1 MIRVAITGS
10 GLYTPPDSI
19 SNDEL
24 VACYNAWATRENT
37 RHAAAIAAGTV
48 AELPMSSTE
57 FIVKASGI
65 QSRYNIDKAGTL
77 DIDRMRPRVRT
88 RCDEEPSLMTEIGGI
103 AAAEAL
109 ANAGRTGADVDFVTV
124 AASNLQR
131 AYPAMAVEMQAHL
144 GSTQGFGYDM
154 NVACASA
161 AFGIQAAVDAVRLGN
176 AKCALVVNPEITSGH
191 HNWRNRDCHFI
202 FGDAAT
208 AVVIEPLETAVAKEK
223 FEVLGTRLKTQFSN
237 NIRNNFGFLNIAE
250 TEARSWDDLLF
261 SQEGRKVFKE
271 VVPMV
276 AELLSGHLADL
287 GLKPEQVKRFW
298 LHQANL
304 SMNQL
309 IAKRVLGRDPNATE
323 APVILDEYANTSS
336 AGCIIA
342 FHKHHSDFAPGD
354 IGLLSGFGAGYSAG
368 SVVVRRV

>member
-10 GLYTPPDSI
+10 GLYTPKDSI

-24 VACYNAWATRENT
+24 VACYNAWATRENAVN
-37 RHAAAIAAGTV
+37 AAAIAAGTV

-57 FIVKASGI
+57 FIYKASGI
-65 QSRYNIDKAGTL
+65 KSRYNIDKAGTL

-88 RCDEEPSLMTEIGGI
+88 RSNDEPSLMVEIGGI
-103 AAAEAL
+103 AAREAL
-109 ANAGRTGADVDFVTV
+109 ATAGRTGADVDFVIV

-176 AKCALVVNPEITSGH
+176 AKCALVVCPEITSGH

-208 AVVIEPLETAVAKEK
+208 AVVIEPLDTAVSKDK

-250 TEARSWDDLLF
+250 TEPRPWDDTLF
-261 SQEGRKVFKE
+261 NQEGRKVFKE

-276 AELLSGHLADL
+276 AELLSSHLADL
-287 GLKPEQVKRFW
+287 GLKPDAVKRFW

-309 IAKRVLGRDPNATE
+309 IAKRVLGRDPSEVE

-342 FHKHHSDFAPGD
+342 FHKHHADFAVGD
-354 IGLLSGFGAGYSAG
+354 VGLLSGFGAGYSAG
-368 SVVVRRV
+368 SVVIRRV

>member
-10 GLYTPPDSI
+10 GLYTPPDAI

-24 VACYNAWATRENT
+24 VACYNAWASRENAGN
-37 RHAAAIAAGTV
+37 AAAIAAGTS

-65 QSRYNIDKAGTL
+65 KSRYNVDKAGTL
-77 DIDRMRPRVRT
+77 DIDRMRPRIRT
-88 RCDEEPSLMTEIGGI
+88 RGDDEPSLMVEIGGI
-103 AAAEAL
+103 AAREAL
-109 ANAGRTGADVDFVTV
+109 AMAGREGRDVDFVIV

-131 AYPAMAVEMQAHL
+131 AYPAMAVELQAHL

-208 AVVIEPLETAVAKEK
+208 AVVVEPLDTAVSKQK

-250 TEARSWDDLLF
+250 TESRPWHDTLF
-261 SQEGRKVFKE
+261 NQEGRKVFKE

-276 AELLSGHLADL
+276 AELLSSHLADL

-309 IAKRVLGRDPNATE
+309 IAKRVLGRDPSETE

-336 AGCIIA
+336 AGCVIA
-342 FHKHHSDFAPGD
+342 FHKHQADFASGD

>member
-1 MIRVAITGS
+1 MTRVAITGS
-10 GLYTPPDSI
+10 GLYTPAESI

-37 RHAAAIAAGTV
+37 ANAAAIAAGTA
-48 AELPMSSTE
+48 AELPMSSSE

-65 QSRYNIDKAGTL
+65 KSRYSVDKAGTL

-88 RCDEEPSLMTEIGGI
+88 RSNDEPSLMVEIGGI
-103 AAAEAL
+103 AAREAL
-109 ANAGRTGADVDFVTV
+109 AKAGRTGADVDFVIL
-124 AASNLQR
+124 AASNIQR

-176 AKCALVVNPEITSGH
+176 ARCALVVNPEITSGH

-208 AVVIEPLETAVAKEK
+208 AVVVEPLDTAVSQEK

-250 TEARSWDDLLF
+250 TEPRAWDDVLF

-287 GLKPEQVKRFW
+287 GLRPDEVKRFW

-309 IAKRVLGRDPNATE
+309 IAKRVLGRDPSEIE
-323 APVILDEYANTSS
+323 APVILDQYANTSS
-336 AGCIIA
+336 AGCVIA
-342 FHKHHSDFAPGD
+342 FHKHHADFAPGD
-354 IGLLSGFGAGYSAG
+354 VGLISGFGAGYSAG
-368 SVVVRRV
+368 SVVIRRV

>member
-1 MIRVAITGS
+1 MMRVAITGS
-10 GLYTPPDSI
+10 GLYTPTDSI

-24 VACYNAWATRENT
+24 VACYNAWATREN
-37 RHAAAIAAGTV
+37 AANADAIAAGTV
-48 AELPMSSTE
+48 SELPLSSTE
-57 FIVKASGI
+57 FIYKASGI
-65 QSRYNIDKAGTL
+65 KSRYSIDKAGTL
-77 DIDRMRPRVRT
+77 DIDRMRPRIRT
-88 RCDEEPSLMTEIGGI
+88 RSDEEPSLMVEIGGI
-103 AAAEAL
+103 AAREAL
-109 ANAGRTGADVDFVTV
+109 ANAGRTGADVDFVIV

-208 AVVIEPLETAVAKEK
+208 AVVIEPLETAVSTEK

-250 TEARSWDDLLF
+250 TEPRSWSDTLF
-261 SQEGRKVFKE
+261 NQEGRKVFKE

-276 AELLSGHLADL
+276 SELLSSHLADL
-287 GLKPEQVKRFW
+287 GLKPDQVKRFW

-309 IAKRVLGRDPNATE
+309 IAKRVLGRDPSEVE

-342 FHKHHSDFAPGD
+342 FHKHHADFAVGD
-354 IGLLSGFGAGYSAG
+354 VGLLSGFGAGYSAG
-368 SVVVRRV
+368 SVVIRRV

>member
-1 MIRVAITGS
+1 MIRAAITGS
-10 GLYTPPDSI
+10 GLYTPSDSI

-37 RHAAAIAAGTV
+37 ANAAAIASGT
-48 AELPMSSTE
+48 AQELPMSSTE
-57 FIVKASGI
+57 FIYKASGI
-65 QSRYNIDKAGTL
+65 KSRYNIDKAGTL
-77 DIDRMRPRVRT
+77 DIDRMRPRIRT
-88 RCDEEPSLMTEIGGI
+88 RGDDEPSLMVEIGGI
-103 AAAEAL
+103 AAREAL
-109 ANAGRTGADVDFVTV
+109 AKAGRTGADVDFVIV

-131 AYPAMAVEMQAHL
+131 AYPAMAVELQAHL

-176 AKCALVVNPEITSGH
+176 ARCALVVNPEITSGH

-208 AVVIEPLETAVAKEK
+208 AVVVEPLDTAVSSEK

-250 TEARSWDDLLF
+250 TEPRSWSDTLF
-261 SQEGRKVFKE
+261 NQEGRKVFKE
-271 VVPMV
+271 VVPIV
-276 AELLSGHLADL
+276 AELLSSHLADL
-287 GLKPEQVKRFW
+287 GLKPDQVKRFW

-309 IAKRVLGRDPNATE
+309 IAKRVLGREPDELE

-342 FHKHHSDFAPGD
+342 FHKHHADFAVGD
-354 IGLLSGFGAGYSAG
+354 VGLLSGFGAGYSAG
-368 SVVVRRV
+368 SVVIRRV

>member
-1 MIRVAITGS
+1 MV
-10 GLYTPPDSI
+10 
-19 SNDEL
+19 EL
-24 VACYNAWATRENT
+24 
-37 RHAAAIAAGTV
+37 
-48 AELPMSSTE
+48 
-57 FIVKASGI
+57 
-65 QSRYNIDKAGTL
+65 
-77 DIDRMRPRVRT
+77 
-88 RCDEEPSLMTEIGGI
+88 GGI
-103 AAAEAL
+103 AAREAL
-109 ANAGRTGADVDFVTV
+109 ERAGRRGADVDFVIV

-161 AFGIQAAVDAVRLGN
+161 AFGIQAAVDAVAMGN

-208 AVVIEPLETAVAKEK
+208 AVVVEPLERASASQAP
-223 FEVLGTRLKTQFSN
+223 FEVLGTRLKTVFSN
-237 NIRNNFGFLNIAE
+237 NIRNNAGFLNIAE
-250 TEARSWDDLLF
+250 TPPRAWDDLLF
-261 SQEGRKVFKE
+261 RQEGRKVFKD

-276 AELLSGHLADL
+276 AELLATHLADL
-287 GLKPEQVKRFW
+287 GLTPEAVKRFW

-309 IAKRVLGRDPNATE
+309 IAKKVLGRDPSEVE

-336 AGCIIA
+336 AGCVIA
-342 FHKHHSDFAPGD
+342 FHKHHADFVRGEV
-354 IGLLSGFGAGYSAG
+354 GLLSGFGAGYSAG
-368 SVVVRRV
+368 SVVVRRA

>member
-1 MIRVAITGS
+1 MIRAAITGS
-10 GLYTPPDSI
+10 GLYTPAESI

-24 VACYNAWATRENT
+24 VACYNAWATRENAAN
-37 RHAAAIAAGTV
+37 AAAIAAGTV

-65 QSRYNIDKAGTL
+65 KSRYNIDKAGTL

-88 RCDEEPSLMTEIGGI
+88 RSDDEPSLMVEIGGI
-103 AAAEAL
+103 AAREAL
-109 ANAGRTGADVDFVTV
+109 ANAGRTGADVDFVIL
-124 AASNLQR
+124 AASNIQR

-208 AVVIEPLETAVAKEK
+208 AVVVEPLDTAVSQEK

-250 TEARSWDDLLF
+250 TEPRSWSDTLF
-261 SQEGRKVFKE
+261 NQEGRKVFKE

-276 AELLSGHLADL
+276 AELLSSHLADL
-287 GLKPEQVKRFW
+287 GLKPDEVKRFW

-309 IAKRVLGRDPNATE
+309 IAKRVLGRDPSEIE

-336 AGCIIA
+336 AGCVIA
-342 FHKHHSDFAPGD
+342 FHKHHADFVPGD

-368 SVVVRRV
+368 SVVIRRV

>member
-1 MIRVAITGS
+1 MTRVAITGS
-10 GLYTPPDSI
+10 GLYTPADSI

-24 VACYNAWATRENT
+24 VACYNAWATRENAAN
-37 RHAAAIAAGTV
+37 AAAIAAGMA

-57 FIVKASGI
+57 FIYKASGI
-65 QSRYNIDKAGTL
+65 KSRYSIDKAGTL

-88 RCDEEPSLMTEIGGI
+88 RGNDEPSLMVEIGGI

-109 ANAGRTGADVDFVTV
+109 ANAGREGKDVDFVIV

-208 AVVIEPLETAVAKEK
+208 AVVVEPLETAVSKQK

-250 TEARSWDDLLF
+250 TEPRSWSDTLF
-261 SQEGRKVFKE
+261 NQEGRKVFKE

-276 AELLSGHLADL
+276 SELLSGHLADL
-287 GLKPEQVKRFW
+287 GLAPEQVKRFW

-309 IAKRVLGRDPNATE
+309 IAKRVLGRDPSETE

-342 FHKHHSDFAPGD
+342 FHKHHADFAVGD

-368 SVVVRRV
+368 SVVVRRI

>member
-10 GLYTPPDSI
+10 GLYTPQDSI

-24 VACYNAWATRENT
+24 VACYNAWATRENAA
-37 RHAAAIAAGTV
+37 HAAAIAAGTV
-48 AELPMSSTE
+48 QELPMSSTE
-57 FIVKASGI
+57 FIYKASGI
-65 QSRYNIDKAGTL
+65 QSRYCIDKVGTL
-77 DIDRMRPRVRT
+77 DINRMRPRVRT
-88 RCDEEPSLMTEIGGI
+88 RRDDEPSLMVEIGGI
-103 AAAEAL
+103 AAREAL
-109 ANAGRTGADVDFVTV
+109 TNAGRSGADVDFVIV

-176 AKCALVVNPEITSGH
+176 ARCALVINPEITSGH

-208 AVVIEPLETAVAKEK
+208 AVVVEPLETAVAKEK

-250 TEARSWDDLLF
+250 TETRAWDDVLF
-261 SQEGRKVFKE
+261 QQEGRKVFKE

-276 AELLSGHLADL
+276 AELLSSHLADL
-287 GLKPEQVKRFW
+287 GLKPDEVKRFW

-309 IAKRVLGRDPNATE
+309 IAKRVLGRDPDEIE
-323 APVILDEYANTSS
+323 APIILDQYANTSS
-336 AGCIIA
+336 AGCVIA
-342 FHKHHSDFAPGD
+342 FHKHHADFAVGD
-354 IGLLSGFGAGYSAG
+354 VGLLSGFGAGYSAG
-368 SVVVRRV
+368 SVVIRRV